1 MLLKPTDIVTIVK
14 VVLLKTE
21 DFIDIAMIVQDVSNF
36 RGIIVLN
43 VDVVLSRIILANCS
57 RRSDSKM
64 VLKIN
69 KVVTRQRPSD

>member
-14 VVLLKTE
+14 VVLQKME

-36 RGIIVLN
+36 RGTIVQN